1 MSQDSGSPPFPQDI
15 ISEQPQTRRPLVFPS
30 PWELLW
36 GTLFRALLCLAQN
49 LMQGCPDPSH
59 AFIHYPSSSCSE
71 PTMPEILQ
79 KSNKKIMWPDSQA
92 PPPQTTQVLPCVCC
106 SRCVLSF
113 RYECGTCNHK
123 ALTEQD
129 IQTCFVK
136 SVLLPLLLL
145 SSLINENTSH
155 DIDYF
160 HPNTLVTL
168 PGTALLWCQ
177 APRLML

>member
-49 LMQGCPDPSH
+49 LMQGSPDPSH
-59 AFIHYPSSSCSE
+59 TLPQQQLLRTHHARGSP
-71 PTMPEILQ
+71 

-113 RYECGTCNHK
+113 RYECSTCNYK

-155 DIDYF
+155 DID
-160 HPNTLVTL
+160 
-168 PGTALLWCQ
+168 
-177 APRLML
+177 